1 MTYLSIG
8 ACSPVMES
16 AWREY
21 QSKIEDLRQY
31 IYSRSYA
38 ASPEGQGAHY
48 LFLEIQAVAF
58 NVAMGCRQYTPR
70 FFMHLL
76 FEPTMYPWTSP
87 NADLLYRK
95 AFVDGK
101 GTYRIYGT
109 RNTSHMLLM
118 QIIRAYW
125 NDPVSEMSQL
135 GEIDFD
141 ELEFGPDGSFEIIAS
156 PEPHS
161 GNWIRLDPTYDNNCL
176 LVREAFNDWEAEF
189 PSELHIERLDG
200 QLNRSIITET
210 EFIERIRGAVRFME
224 WTIGQYS
231 MTYIEDVIERVGWNT
246 FASPQMA
253 THKEAG
259 INPLT
264 QYFFLGFDIKP
275 DEALYI
281 VIHDLDAHYWGIQ
294 SSNLWNEVND
304 YIDHQSSLNGFQIT
318 EDEDGIVRIV
328 VCATD
333 PGVPNWIDTVGL
345 AKGALLLRLQKA
357 LKVPT
362 FRTSIVKLAQLNHVL
377 PRTTKT
383 ITIHERRQWLKR
395 RRNAGLRR
403 WGY

>member
-1 MTYLSIG
+1 
-8 ACSPVMES
+8 V
-16 AWREY
+16 
-21 QSKIEDLRQY
+21 
-31 IYSRSYA
+31 
-38 ASPEGQGAHY
+38 
-48 LFLEIQAVAF
+48 V
-58 NVAMGCRQYTPR
+58 
-70 FFMHLL
+70 
-76 FEPTMYPWTSP
+76 
-87 NADLLYRK
+87 
-95 AFVDGK
+95 
-101 GTYRIYGT
+101 
-109 RNTSHMLLM
+109 
-118 QIIRAYW
+118 
-125 NDPVSEMSQL
+125 
-135 GEIDFD
+135 
-141 ELEFGPDGSFEIIAS
+141 
-156 PEPHS
+156 
-161 GNWIRLDPTYDNNCL
+161 
-176 LVREAFNDWEAEF
+176 
-189 PSELHIERLDG
+189 
-200 QLNRSIITET
+200 
-210 EFIERIRGAVRFME
+210 
-224 WTIGQYS
+224 
-231 MTYIEDVIERVGWNT
+231 ERVGWNT

-281 VIHDLDAHYWGIQ
+281 EIHDLDAHYWGIQ

-333 PGVPNWIDTVGL
+333 PGAPNWIDTVGL